1 MGWTIHWV
9 QTFIRLVQ
17 NAFSESDYIT
27 AYNFCHR
34 LPA

>member
-9 QTFIRLVQ
+9 QICIHLVQ
-17 NAFSESDYIT
+17 NVFSESDYIT
-27 AYNFCHR
+27 AYNFYHR

>member
-9 QTFIRLVQ
+9 QICIHLVQ
-17 NAFSESDYIT
+17 NVFSELDYIT